1 MLTVLVTLEATFD
14 DDLLD
19 LYLYYAVIGLGMSS
33 SRLRAAAT
41 SMLPTLAAHNPP
53 TILRLLPRLSA
64 LAADGW
70 WEVQAQTARV
80 CVSLLAQPAALDAAA
95 AAELTRLLCGALA
108 SRNPSVAAVALSE
121 AAPLLATSPDLLE
134 PSLRALL
141 LLPPPQ
147 RAALLL
153 PSADAPALP
162 LTSASY
168 ALAPLPASWP
178 ALAVA
183 RELLAGVKSA
193 QLPCLEPAHAEVIA
207 ALATGALDD
216 HGRDGWREWFLG
228 AKDYLYVA
236 LCDPELCDT
245 VCAALLGLY
254 TYLGEEALP
263 TFSTLLS
270 SLRMLFSA
278 DAGAAG
284 STACQAA
291 AVAFLLKVHELGDPF
306 AKALSLLVS
315 EFDGPMRESQLSEVV
330 ARVGA

>member
-1 MLTVLVTLEATFD
+1 MHACMHAWFRTLRSGR
-14 DDLLD
+14 
-19 LYLYYAVIGLGMSS
+19 IRLGNF
-33 SRLRAAAT
+33 RR
-41 SMLPTLAAHNPP
+41 
-53 TILRLLPRLSA
+53 
-64 LAADGW
+64 
-70 WEVQAQTARV
+70 
-80 CVSLLAQPAALDAAA
+80 C
-95 AAELTRLLCGALA
+95 
-108 SRNPSVAAVALSE
+108 
-121 AAPLLATSPDLLE
+121 
-134 PSLRALL
+134 
-141 LLPPPQ
+141 
-147 RAALLL
+147 
-153 PSADAPALP
+153 
-162 LTSASY
+162 
-168 ALAPLPASWP
+168 
-178 ALAVA
+178 
-183 RELLAGVKSA
+183 
-193 QLPCLEPAHAEVIA
+193 
-207 ALATGALDD
+207 
-216 HGRDGWREWFLG
+216 GRDGWREWFLG

>member
-1 MLTVLVTLEATFD
+1 MP
-14 DDLLD
+14 
-19 LYLYYAVIGLGMSS
+19 SS
-33 SRLRAAAT
+33 GSACRRRASAPPPRRCCPR
-41 SMLPTLAAHNPP
+41 SPP
-53 TILRLLPRLSA
+53 TTRRRSSASSRLSA

-80 CVSLLAQPAALDAAA
+80 CVSLAQPAALDAAA

-108 SRNPSVAAVALSE
+108 SRNPSVAAVALE
-121 AAPLLATSPDLLE
+121 AAPSSP
-134 PSLRALL
+134 PRPISSS
-141 LLPPPQ
+141 LPPCAAPVAAAAAGGAAAAVGRRAGAAADVGELYP
-147 RAALLL
+147 RAA
-153 PSADAPALP
+153 PAV
-162 LTSASY
+162 AR
-168 ALAPLPASWP
+168 
-178 ALAVA
+178 LAVA

-254 TYLGEEALP
+254 AYLGEEALP

-270 SLRMLFSA
+270 SLRMHFSA

-315 EFDGPMRESQLSEVV
+315 EFTARCWSQLSEVV